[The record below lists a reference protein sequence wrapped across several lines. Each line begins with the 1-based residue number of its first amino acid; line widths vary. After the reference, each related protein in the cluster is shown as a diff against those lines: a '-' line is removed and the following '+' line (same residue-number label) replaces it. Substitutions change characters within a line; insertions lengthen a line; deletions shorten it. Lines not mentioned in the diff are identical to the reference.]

1 MRAPHGTHRSSPDR
15 SKVIKKT
22 AKILTIVAVT
32 LTFLLATPVILLNNN
47 KIQNYVV
54 SRLTEWLSGELG
66 TRIGIGHVNIRLPNR
81 LGLERLYIE
90 DLNGDTL
97 YPHYDITGRLDA
109 FGRKDVKVLD
119 LCTGSGCIA
128 WTLALSCPGCRV
140 MGVDISEGALR
151 TADGQD
157 FGGEIKRTG
166 ALKPVFIREDVLALA
181 EDGPLPDAVAGW
193 GGFDILVSNP
203 PYVRDSERAMM
214 RRNVCDF
221 EPGLALFVP
230 DEDPLKFYRSIAV
243 WAKLALVDGGAGFV
257 EINEAFGEQTAALF
271 RGAGFRNVGAVKD
284 FCGKNRFVRF
294 TK

>member
-1 MRAPHGTHRSSPDR
+1 M
-15 SKVIKKT
+15 
-22 AKILTIVAVT
+22 
-32 LTFLLATPVILLNNN
+32 
-47 KIQNYVV
+47 
-54 SRLTEWLSGELG
+54 
-66 TRIGIGHVNIRLPNR
+66 
-81 LGLERLYIE
+81 
-90 DLNGDTL
+90 
-97 YPHYDITGRLDA
+97 
-109 FGRKDVKVLD
+109 
-119 LCTGSGCIA
+119 
-128 WTLALSCPGCRV
+128 
-140 MGVDISEGALR
+140 DISEGALR